1 MSGALDLKGE
11 LIAVARIAR
20 TRGLRGEL
28 VADLLT
34 DYPERFEN
42 LAELIAV
49 RADGRRE
56 VLILESYW
64 FQGDRIIFKFADR
77 DSIEQAQHLV
87 GCELAVP
94 EDESVALSDDEFF
107 HWQLEGCVVESIN
120 GRELGRVREVIETG
134 AVPVLVVADEGAR
147 EHLIP
152 LAEEICVEINI
163 DQKLIRVDPPEGL
176 LEI

>member
-1 MSGALDLKGE
+1 MSGAIDLTGE
-11 LIAVARIAR
+11 LVAVARIAR

-34 DYPERFEN
+34 DFPERFEN

-49 RADGRRE
+49 WADGRRE
-56 VLILESYW
+56 VLTLESYW
-64 FQGDRIIFKFADR
+64 LQGGRIVFKFADR
-77 DSIEQAQHLV
+77 DSIEQAQNLI

-94 EDESVALSDDEFF
+94 EEESVALSEDEFF
-107 HWQLEGCVVESIN
+107 HWQLEGCVVETID

-134 AVPVLVVADEGAR
+134 AVPVLLIADGGDH

-163 DQKLIRVDPPEGL
+163 DRKLIRVDPPAGL
-176 LEI
+176 LEM